1 MKREVS
7 IVVVSHRTA
16 AEAALCIESL
26 RRDLESGGIAGQ
38 VVLVDCGSGP
48 AEVERLR
55 SAGADTFVP
64 LPDNR
69 GYSGGCNAG
78 LARATASRIVLS
90 NSDVLYAPGTLVQLL
105 GALEDGQVGAVAPL
119 AFWDAAGRIRMPPGY
134 GPGFLRDLGQL
145 VAGRWPSLDRTRFA
159 AFARE
164 TLRLWDRGGDAS
176 HLTGAVLATRRDV
189 VDRTGLFDESFSF
202 EFEETD
208 WEDRVRARGL
218 KLRYLP
224 SARVQHLYGRSAE
237 RNPETHAR
245 RAAGARLY
253 RRRRYGALGASLLAS
268 ARHLARPVAATRL
281 ERPRIPAR
289 AGAAVAISPN
299 PSLLPFASAALSED
313 FELPAEVVPSLS
325 SGSLY
330 LRSFRTTDGWPLETF
345 VWDKP

>member
-26 RRDLESGGIAGQ
+26 RRDMESGSIAGE
-38 VVLVDCGSGP
+38 VVLVDCGSGR

-55 SAGADTFVP
+55 SAAADVFLP
-64 LPDNR
+64 LADNR

-90 NSDVLYAPGTLVQLL
+90 NADVLYAPGTLARLL
-105 GALEDGQVGAVAPL
+105 GALEDSQVGAVAPL

-134 GPGFLRDLGQL
+134 GPRFWRDLGQL
-145 VAGRWPSLDRTRFA
+145 VAGRWPSLDRMRFA

-164 TLRLWDRGGDAS
+164 TLRLWETGGDAA

-189 VDRTGLFDESFSF
+189 FDRAGLFDESFSF

-224 SARVQHLYGRSAE
+224 SATVQHLYGRSAE
-237 RNPETHAR
+237 RNPETQAR
-245 RAAGARLY
+245 RAAGALLY
-253 RRRRYGALGASLLAS
+253 RRRRYGPLGASLLQS
-268 ARHLARPVAATRL
+268 ARHLARPVIAARL

-289 AGAAVAISPN
+289 PGAAVAISPN
-299 PSLLPFASAALSED
+299 PSLLPFASASLSED

-330 LRSFRTTDGWPLETF
+330 LRSFRTADGWPLETF